1 MYNIH
6 ICMCIYIIIYIYIY
20 SYVYTDYMHCKCSYT
35 TLINV
40 AVKLYIRRVRKGGSL
55 QKAKTPGPSDR
66 CCILF
71 SRLLEL
77 WELRLS
83 RALCGR
89 IDLIEDP
96 LFVERQ
102 WDFI

>member
-1 MYNIH
+1 MYSH
-6 ICMCIYIIIYIYIY
+6 
-20 SYVYTDYMHCKCSYT
+20 VYTDYMHCRCSYT
-35 TLINV
+35 TLMNV
-40 AVKLYIRRVRKGGSL
+40 AVKVYIRRVRKGGSL

-77 WELRLS
+77 WELCLS